1 MSFFGHHGQVPEPG
15 DDAAPHNRRW
25 TLLTNHARLLLLIAT
40 RPDQRLRDLADEA
53 QITERAA
60 QTIVRDLEEA
70 GYVTRRRVGRR
81 NVYEV
86 HPEVPFRHPAE
97 AQHEVGE
104 LLGLFTAPA
113 RADGAA
119 TPRSRPPGD

>member
-1 MSFFGHHGQVPEPG
+1 MRHHGPVPALG
-15 DDAAPHNRRW
+15 DDTLPPPRRW
-25 TLLTNHARLLLLIAT
+25 TLLTNHARLLLLIASH
-40 RPDQRLRDLADEA
+40 PDLRLRDLADKA

-70 GYVTRRRVGRR
+70 GYVTKRREGRR

-104 LLGLFTAPA
+104 LLALFTSAEEAPPRPKRA
-113 RADGAA
+113 R
-119 TPRSRPPGD
+119 

>member
-1 MSFFGHHGQVPEPG
+1 MGHHGSVPAA
-15 DDAAPHNRRW
+15 DDATASTRRW

-40 RPDQRLRDLADEA
+40 RPDLRLRDLAAEA

-60 QTIVRDLEEA
+60 QAIVRDLEEA
-70 GYVTRRRVGRR
+70 GYVTRRREGRR

-104 LLGLFTAPA
+104 LLALFSSSPREGT
-113 RADGAA
+113 GTSA
-119 TPRSRPPGD
+119 T